1 MHQAGNHG
9 SLAENE
15 MFFNGIASVVYVSHF
30 TPVVTKASYNIDALD
45 DAWYHTPAA
54 GGTRRLSAKGSPI
67 EQDGT

>member
-30 TPVVTKASYNIDALD
+30 TPVVIKASYNMDALD
-45 DAWYHTPAA
+45 DA
-54 GGTRRLSAKGSPI
+54 GTTLQPLEGHVDCLQKVR
-67 EQDGT
+67 Q